1 MFLSKKDVPFLFTPR
16 LAELSMNI
24 TEVDSF
30 LLDTQFE
37 LFSIIGPEH
46 IKTKHMIIS
55 VRTRIR
61 SHCIIRNFFIDSP
74 SSALIC

>member
-1 MFLSKKDVPFLFTPR
+1 MFTPR
-16 LAELSMNI
+16 LAELSINI
-24 TEVDSF
+24 IEVDSF

-37 LFSIIGPEH
+37 LLSIIGPEH
-46 IKTKHMIIS
+46 IKTKHIIIR
-55 VRTRIR
+55 VRTKIK